1 MHSAV
6 QNSNIIKAKRWQDV
20 NVLTVVQA
28 GKLLPVAAVSA
39 QYSRVHNEVRRY
51 QNVERSRLKHMPRGI

>member
-39 QYSRVHNEVRRY
+39 Q
-51 QNVERSRLKHMPRGI
+51 